1 MGKNLLR
8 PMFAAPLHWASLW
21 SGDAMR
27 RVRAIRRPRILMY
40 HCVGHDDVPVEQFR
54 LQLRFLRDRFELISL
69 QELVNRLASRAASG
83 DEVVITFDDGVCNQ
97 FTVAYPLLCEQGA
110 PATMFVCPG
119 LIESRR
125 WIWRTELRLRLAL
138 LSRRER
144 MKVAGAA
151 GCADYRTEAI
161 LGWTKGLGLA
171 VRHDLE
177 ARVTAL
183 TREFE
188 PTTQQIDQYAPLTW
202 QQLDQMDP
210 HLVTIGC
217 HTSTHP
223 MLTTLPGDLLQAE
236 IAGSR
241 AALEKHLG
249 RRVDMFC
256 YPNGANSAAVVEVAR
271 RHYRAALTTRQD
283 FVEADTDVFM
293 LPRIPASRGR
303 ASFVRR
309 LHRPTT

>member
-1 MGKNLLR
+1 MGHNMLR

-27 RVRAIRRPRILMY
+27 RARAIQRPRILMY

-54 LQLRFLRDRFELISL
+54 RQLRFLRERFELISL
-69 QELVNRLASRAASG
+69 QQLIDRLTSG
-83 DEVVITFDDGVCNQ
+83 STSGNEVVITFDDGVRNQ
-97 FTVAYPLLCEQGA
+97 FTVAYPLLSEQGA
-110 PATMFVCPG
+110 PATIFACPG
-119 LIESRR
+119 LIESGR

-138 LSRRER
+138 LSSRER
-144 MKVAGAA
+144 MEVARSA
-151 GCADYRTEAI
+151 GCPDYRTEAI
-161 LGWTKGLGLA
+161 LAWAKGLALT

-188 PTTQQIDQYAPLTW
+188 PTAQQIDQYAPLTW

-210 HLVTIGC
+210 RLVTIGC

-223 MLTTLPGDLLQAE
+223 MLTTLPDDLLQAE

-241 AALEKHLG
+241 AALERRLG
-249 RRVDMFC
+249 REVDMFC

-271 RHYRAALTTRQD
+271 QHYRAALTTRQD
-283 FVEADTDVFM
+283 FVEAGTDVFM

-309 LHRPTT
+309 LHRPTA